1 MTIPAVTEIYNG
13 FRNYSVIS
21 LMLTKF
27 VHSLFISIKIKIYKP
42 DREIIMKVE
51 VLFLN
56 DVKVIN
62 ILVEKHILPYCCA
75 MML

>member
-1 MTIPAVTEIYNG
+1 
-13 FRNYSVIS
+13 
-21 LMLTKF
+21 MLTKF

-62 ILVEKHILPYCCA
+62 TIVEKHILPYYCCA

>member
-1 MTIPAVTEIYNG
+1 
-13 FRNYSVIS
+13 
-21 LMLTKF
+21 MLTKF

-62 ILVEKHILPYCCA
+62 MLVEKHILPYCCA